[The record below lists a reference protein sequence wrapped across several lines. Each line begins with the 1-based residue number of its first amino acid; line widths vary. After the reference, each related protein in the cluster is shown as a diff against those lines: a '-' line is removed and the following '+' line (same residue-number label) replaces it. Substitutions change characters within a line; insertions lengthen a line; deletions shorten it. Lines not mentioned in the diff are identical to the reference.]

1 MRTHPNIGLLIT
13 YVERCLQTLA
23 TCTFLAA
30 CLRYSDKK
38 ARSLTT
44 TPRLFPQDIVLRLH
58 TNPRRIFGL
67 PEQPDTYIEV
77 EVGSEW
83 TIPDTM
89 KYSKSRWTPFAG
101 MKVYGSVKRVF
112 LRGQI
117 AMVDGK
123 VYWDIAVVAIE

>member
-1 MRTHPNIGLLIT
+1 MLDRISYTREVVINTQSIF
-13 YVERCLQTLA
+13 V
-23 TCTFLAA
+23 FLHIHE
-30 CLRYSDKK
+30 CFSVSPL
-38 ARSLTT
+38 
-44 TPRLFPQDIVLRLH
+44 QDIVLRLH

-83 TIPDTM
+83 NIPDAM
-89 KYSKSRWTPFAG
+89 KYTKSRWTPFAG
-101 MKVYGSVKRVF
+101 RTVYGSVKRVF

-123 VYWDIAVVAIE
+123 VSQVVVTNVK